1 MPTELEELVDFLGS
15 PRPEIRQIALEH
27 LVGYSQGP
35 QNSIFKPEGL
45 KPINNL
51 KVLVNDIAPRAKN
64 ALKILVNL
72 SSDPPILTSLV
83 TDTPFLETLLSQIT
97 NLSNP
102 NADLI
107 SMLLAN
113 LAKSDSIQSLIT
125 LTRAPPAKE
134 VSTSDNAM
142 DQLLDLFVKGADKKL
157 NKEACFD
164 FLSYFFA
171 DVSRLGKGR
180 EYFVKERAYDGVV
193 PISKVIVFTEC
204 GSLVRRKGV
213 ASAIKNSCFDIPS
226 HKTFLA
232 EDGINL
238 LPYIL
243 LPIMG
248 PEEYP
253 EDEMLEMPPEVQ
265 LLPPDK
271 ERESD
276 KDIVI
281 THLETMLLL
290 TSTREAREYLRKVS
304 VYCIIR
310 EVHKLVEDDGVEEAC
325 DRIVQVL
332 MRDEEPEEKV
342 KEVEDEDEE
351 EDDAIV
357 EIL

>member
-1 MPTELEELVDFLGS
+1 MPTELEELVGFLGS

-45 KPINNL
+45 KPIKNL
-51 KVLVNDIAPRAKN
+51 KVLVNDIAQHKPRAKN
-64 ALKILVNL
+64 ALKILINL
-72 SSDPPILTSLV
+72 SSDPPILTSLA

-102 NADLI
+102 NADLA

-125 LTRAPPAKE
+125 LTRPLLAKE
-134 VSTSDNAM
+134 VSASDNAM
-142 DQLLDLFVKGADKKL
+142 DQLLDLFVRGADKKL
-157 NKEACFD
+157 NEQACFD

-180 EYFVKERAYDGVV
+180 EYFVRRREYDGVV

-213 ASAIKNSCFDIPS
+213 ASAIKNSCFNIPS
-226 HKTFLA
+226 HKNFLA
-232 EDGINL
+232 EDGINI

-253 EDEMLEMPPEVQ
+253 EDEMLEMPSEVQ

-276 KDIVI
+276 KDIIV
-281 THLETMLLL
+281 THLETILLL
-290 TSTREAREYLRKVS
+290 TTTREAREYLRGVN
-304 VYCIIR
+304 VYCIVR
-310 EVHKLVEDDGVEEAC
+310 E
-325 DRIVQVL
+325 R
-332 MRDEEPEEKV
+332 
-342 KEVEDEDEE
+342 
-351 EDDAIV
+351 
-357 EIL
+357 

>member
-1 MPTELEELVDFLGS
+1 MPTELEELVGFLGS
-15 PRPEIRQIALEH
+15 PRPEVRQIALEH

-45 KPINNL
+45 KPIKNL

-64 ALKILVNL
+64 ALKILINL
-72 SSDPPILTSLV
+72 SSDPPILASLAA
-83 TDTPFLETLLSQIT
+83 DTPFLETLLTQIT

-102 NADLI
+102 NADLV

-113 LAKSDSIQSLIT
+113 LAKSDSVQSLIA
-125 LTRAPPAKE
+125 LTRPLPAKE

-142 DQLLDLFVKGADKKL
+142 DQLLDLFVRGADKKL
-157 NKEACFD
+157 NEEACFD

-171 DVSRLGKGR
+171 DVSRLVKGR
-180 EYFVKERAYDGVV
+180 EYFVGRRGYDGVV

-226 HKTFLA
+226 HRTFLA

-276 KDIVI
+276 KDIIV
-281 THLETMLLL
+281 THLETILLL
-290 TSTREAREYLRKVS
+290 TTTREAREYLRRVN

-310 EVHKLVEDDGVEEAC
+310 EVHKLVEDESVEEAC

-332 MRDEEPEEKV
+332 MRDEEPEEKI
-342 KEVEDEDEE
+342 KESEGEEDRD
-351 EDDAIV
+351 DDAIV